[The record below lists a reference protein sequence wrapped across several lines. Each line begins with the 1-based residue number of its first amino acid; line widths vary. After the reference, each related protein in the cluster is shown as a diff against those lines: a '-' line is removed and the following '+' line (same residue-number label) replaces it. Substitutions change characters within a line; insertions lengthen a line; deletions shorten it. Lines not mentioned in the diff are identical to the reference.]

1 MTFDYSAL
9 RYDEGFISESAES
22 VYAYAGRLTPQP
34 IVAVSRRSYGD
45 SFVPAQVMVNG
56 AKDRR
61 VGCLIAEDKIRY
73 IVFDLD
79 HDEDEAADDESMDL
93 DP

>member
-9 RYDEGFISESAES
+9 WYDEGFSSDSAES
-22 VYAYAGRLTPQP
+22 VYAYTGRLAPQP
-34 IVAVSRRSYGD
+34 IVAVSRRSYHD
-45 SFVPAQVMVNG
+45 SFVPTQVMVNG